1 MASGFRFFRLES
13 PNHPTCESHVILG
26 VTIAASCEGFHTQ
39 LKEMIDFT
47 KNTETQ
53 WAWLFDSFLCC
64 ILSCLVWCQWENT
77 RLQKNS
83 SQLVHV
89 EGFGFYLHE
98 PKKMWPQIVYVYLY
112 VWWHIHPWLNNY
124 RNNWKNLNYI
134 NLLFHP
140 SLLFQGVTN
149 LHIICLRFFLQMQRW
164 KNHLGGRPSN
174 WWISKP
180 HPITMWC
187 HRRLV

>member
-1 MASGFRFFRLES
+1 MWKPCQDVWGDDCSILWGV
-13 PNHPTCESHVILG
+13 PHPTERDDR
-26 VTIAASCEGFHTQ
+26 FH
-39 LKEMIDFT
+39 

-64 ILSCLVWCQWENT
+64 IPSCLVWCQWEKT

-98 PKKMWPQIVYVYLY
+98 PKKKWPQIVYVYFY

-149 LHIICLRFFLQMQRW
+149 LHIICLRFFLQMLFGEKTTLEDDLQIGESAS
-164 KNHLGGRPSN
+164 HIQLQCGATAGR
-174 WWISKP
+174 
-180 HPITMWC
+180 
-187 HRRLV
+187 L